1 MWRWEWSGI
10 AFREKHCCSIQLPH
24 HPTPPK
30 KESEFP
36 GWDIH
41 KTCCNH
47 IIKSSACPGMFSEDE
62 AAKSNYNHLV
72 GDFWQWLRQHTE
84 LDWTVSSRWQRKHS
98 VHLPCQKTSHRL
110 CRPSSDPSDQDESI
124 WNLWRFGAVPK
135 GFVKLYT
142 VGKNINQNPVSFSLT
157 SAQSQAKDDNDPT
170 GSRSAVPL

>member
-47 IIKSSACPGMFSEDE
+47 IIRSSACPGMFSEDE
-62 AAKSNYNHLV
+62 VAKSNYNHLV

-110 CRPSSDPSDQDESI
+110 CRPSFRSFWPRWKHLELVTLRSCSKGLRETLHSWQKHQPKP
-124 WNLWRFGAVPK
+124 RFFFSHLCTVP
-135 GFVKLYT
+135 G
-142 VGKNINQNPVSFSLT
+142 Q
-157 SAQSQAKDDNDPT
+157 
-170 GSRSAVPL
+170 RR